1 MPDTLLWQ
9 AMIWVLIFL
18 RILRDNWVPRVPS
31 NSGHNPPI
39 NLSLPNP
46 SIPPHPLGMPH
57 HPHVSASPTHVLC
70 KLRHLRDNWVPRVP
84 SNSGHNPP
92 INLSLP
98 NPSIP
103 PHPLGMPHHPHVSA
117 SPTHV
122 LCKLRHLHPPPP
134 CTIWH
139 ITLIAPVHFGISH
152 PLPCTFYRLAH
163 PPSPPLN
170 EGGMPKWAV
179 G

>member
-18 RILRDNWVPRVPS
+18 RILRDNWAPRVPT

-70 KLRHLRDNWVPRVP
+70 KL
-84 SNSGHNPP
+84 
-92 INLSLP
+92 
-98 NPSIP
+98 
-103 PHPLGMPHHPHVSA
+103 
-117 SPTHV
+117 
-122 LCKLRHLHPPPP
+122 CHLHPPPPP

-163 PPSPPLN
+163 PPPP
-170 EGGMPKWAV
+170 PPP
-179 G
+179 

>member
-1 MPDTLLWQ
+1 MPHTLLWQ

-70 KLRHLRDNWVPRVP
+70 KL
-84 SNSGHNPP
+84 
-92 INLSLP
+92 
-98 NPSIP
+98 
-103 PHPLGMPHHPHVSA
+103 
-117 SPTHV
+117 
-122 LCKLRHLHPPPP
+122 CHLHPPPA
-134 CTIWH
+134 
-139 ITLIAPVHFGISH
+139 LFGIS
-152 PLPCTFYRLAH
+152 PLLPQYILASPILFREHFTVLPIPPPH
-163 PPSPPLN
+163 PP
-170 EGGMPKWAV
+170 E
-179 G
+179 

>member
-18 RILRDNWVPRVPS
+18 RILRDYWVPRVPT

-70 KLRHLRDNWVPRVP
+70 KL
-84 SNSGHNPP
+84 
-92 INLSLP
+92 
-98 NPSIP
+98 
-103 PHPLGMPHHPHVSA
+103 
-117 SPTHV
+117 
-122 LCKLRHLHPPPP
+122 CHLHPPPP
-134 CTIWH
+134 LHYLAYHPYCPSTFWH
-139 ITLIAPVHFGISH
+139 LPSSSVHI
-152 PLPCTFYRLAH
+152 LPSC
-163 PPSPPLN
+163 PSPPPPLK